1 MDCPFCK
8 IAAGRLPSYRVY
20 EDKYFLAFLSIA
32 PLNPGHTL
40 VIPKKH
46 FRWVWDIPLDRR
58 ASPNLAQ
65 YFQVVGRLAGA
76 IRQGLRTDFVVSL
89 VIGEEF
95 HHAHVWLVP
104 RFKNDG
110 HGGSI
115 NLNNLKKIDEPEM
128 KKIAEKIKKSIK

>member
-8 IAAGRLPSYRVY
+8 IVAGQLPGYRVY
-20 EDKYFLAFLSIA
+20 EDKDFLAFLSIA

-46 FRWVWDIPLDRR
+46 FRWVWDISLDRR
-58 ASPNLAQ
+58 VSPNLAQ
-65 YFQVVGRLAGA
+65 YFQVVGRLARA
-76 IRQGLRTDFVVSL
+76 IRRALETDFVISL
-89 VIGEEF
+89 VIGEEVP
-95 HHAHVWLVP
+95 HAHVWLVP

-115 NLNNLKKIDEPEM
+115 NLNSLKKIDEPEM
-128 KKIAEKIKKSIK
+128 EKIAEKIKKSIK